1 MKKNFLKRCSVNEI
15 LTEQY
20 VTIAKKNKDYTP
32 LECEK
37 IKYALNVILNE
48 CEKIFLLILYFGLQ
62 KQLCMF
68 FLSLSVIVSMKNVLG
83 GTHRKTFWGCFFFSL
98 FFFEGVVVLVKYTNI
113 DCYLGAVLLLVSY
126 SFVIVKYAPIQSK
139 QKVPLTLEKK
149 RRYQWYSFILLL
161 GWIVAMIMLRS
172 GKIGQCVFWTLF
184 LQVLEIIRM
193 KGGEKLCSI
202 RNG

>member
-1 MKKNFLKRCSVNEI
+1 MKKRCLKHCSVNEK

-37 IKYALNVILNE
+37 IKYALNVILTE
-48 CEKIFLLILYFGLQ
+48 CEKLFWLILCFLLQ
-62 KQLCMF
+62 KRLWMF
-68 FLSLSVIVSMKNVLG
+68 FLSFCVIVSMKKVLG

-98 FFFEGVVVLVKYTNI
+98 FFFEGVVVLAESAKI
-113 DCYLGAVLLLVSY
+113 DCYLGALLLLVSY
-126 SFVIVKYAPIQSK
+126 TFVIVKYAPIQSK
-139 QKVPLTLEKK
+139 QKVQLTLEKK

-161 GWIVAMIMLRS
+161 CWIIAMVMLKS
-172 GKIGQCVFWTLF
+172 SNVGQCVFWTLF
-184 LQVLEIIRM
+184 LQFVEIIRV